1 MELIVI
7 ALGGNAICKRNE
19 LLSVENQYRNID
31 ATTQLIAK
39 LAGKYRLVIVH
50 GNGPQVG
57 LLALQNAAYPKV
69 PAYPLDILVA
79 ETQGMLGYMIGR
91 SLQQHENVKNVVT
104 LLTQVEVDK
113 NDPSFKDPTKYVG
126 PVYQPEEEQA
136 LKQQYGWQFKKD
148 GQYLRRVVPSPKPK
162 NILEIDTIKKLLTD
176 DAIVICNGGGGVP
189 VIKDN
194 HGYKG
199 VEAVIDKDHSAAQLA
214 IQLKADHLMIL
225 TDADAVYENWGTPQQ
240 TALHKV
246 NTERLKPLAV
256 DDGAIG
262 PKVKSVIEFV
272 EETGNKAYIGTLTD
286 IEALMAGSKGT
297 IVSKN

>member
-113 NDPSFKDPTKYVG
+113 
-126 PVYQPEEEQA
+126 PVQH
-136 LKQQYGWQFKKD
+136 
-148 GQYLRRVVPSPKPK
+148 
-162 NILEIDTIKKLLTD
+162 I
-176 DAIVICNGGGGVP
+176 
-189 VIKDN
+189 
-194 HGYKG
+194 
-199 VEAVIDKDHSAAQLA
+199 
-214 IQLKADHLMIL
+214 
-225 TDADAVYENWGTPQQ
+225 
-240 TALHKV
+240 
-246 NTERLKPLAV
+246 
-256 DDGAIG
+256 
-262 PKVKSVIEFV
+262 
-272 EETGNKAYIGTLTD
+272 
-286 IEALMAGSKGT
+286 
-297 IVSKN
+297 

>member
-126 PVYQPEEEQA
+126 PVYQPEEEEA